1 MTFDEER
8 KFKEAV
14 GFRQVERCCGTC
26 WWFDRSCEN
35 AGCRHP
41 KQAEF
46 DSYEQEL
53 RKNVP
58 DYTPECYGAYGGAD
72 TDEGHVCNLW
82 EGRRKQ

>member
-1 MTFDEER
+1 MTFDDEK

-14 GFRQVERCCGTC
+14 GFRQVERCCGIC
-26 WWFDRSCEN
+26 WWFDRSYEN
-35 AGCRHP
+35 AGCRNP

-46 DSYEQEL
+46 DSWDQEL

-58 DYTPECYGAYGGAD
+58 DHIPACYGAYGGAD

-82 EGRRKQ
+82 EGKKQ